1 MYAPR
6 VFASMIGALVAFA
19 IATYFLT
26 DSISRTLVETVV
38 CAILLQIGYF
48 LGVLYLSW
56 REAKARRARASSGQ
70 PAGGARNEEQSVGLP
85 TSNMNRSEPFKH

>member
-1 MYAPR
+1 
-6 VFASMIGALVAFA
+6 MIGALVAFA

-26 DSISRTLVETVV
+26 DSFIRTLVETVI

-56 REAKARRARASSGQ
+56 REAKARRTSAANGQTASGVRGED
-70 PAGGARNEEQSVGLP
+70 PSVGLP
-85 TSNMNRSEPFKH
+85 TSNMNRSEPFNR